1 MSSIIQ
7 RELIGLL
14 RQRRAVAVQIGMGAA
29 FALLIALRWPTDPR
43 MALAGTRSQEI
54 FRLLS
59 YGLLACVLLL
69 LPMFPAT
76 SLVREKNQGTL
87 ALLLNTPLGPGRI
100 FLGKLLAVLGVA
112 AVLVAVTIPAS
123 SACFALGGVSFTGD
137 LLNVYAIIALTA
149 LQYASLGL
157 LVSSYAGSTDAA
169 VRLTYGCVLLLGV
182 ASLVLHYFLIAS
194 EGVLGEV
201 VGWLR
206 CASPLAAMMSV
217 LGAGDIGARGI
228 TSSVDVPARFTLISL
243 AVTAVCSV
251 WTISRL
257 GSTMFDRARAA
268 GTMVDDQGLLVRMSR
283 RLLFIVDPRR
293 RSRAI
298 GTLTNPVMI
307 KEFRCRKFGRLHWLL
322 RLVAGSAV
330 LSLALAILSTTRT
343 TEWDVPTIGAIL
355 VLLQVALIVLITPSL
370 TGGLI
375 STERESGGWVLL
387 QSTPLPVWSIV
398 SGKLL
403 SVFLTLLLVMC
414 ATLPGYL
421 VMVYIDPGQR
431 FQVQRVVICLAL
443 TALFSMFTSAAVGS
457 FFSRT
462 ATAVAAAYTLLLVI
476 CGAPLLIWLGR
487 DAPFGH
493 DAVEAAL
500 WVNPIAAALSVIR
513 ISGFRDYELLP
524 VNWWFLGAGSVGSLL
539 VLLWQTR
546 RLARPR

>member
-1 MSSIIQ
+1 VWSIIQ

-14 RQRRAVAVQIGMGAA
+14 RQRRAVAVQIGIAAA
-29 FALLIALRWPTDPR
+29 FTLLIALRWPTEPR
-43 MALAGTRSQEI
+43 MALSGTRSQEM

-59 YGLLACVLLL
+59 YGMLGSVMLL

-76 SLVREKNQGTL
+76 SLVREKSQGTL
-87 ALLLNTPLGPGRI
+87 ALLFNTPLGAGRI
-100 FLGKLLAVLGVA
+100 FFGKLLAVLGVA
-112 AVLVAVTIPAS
+112 AVIVAVTIPAS
-123 SACFALGGVSFTGD
+123 SACFALGGVSFRGD
-137 LLNVYAIIALTA
+137 LLSSYGIVALTA
-149 LQYASLGL
+149 LQYAALGL

-169 VRLTYGCVLLLGV
+169 VRVTYGCVLLLSV

-194 EGVLGEV
+194 EGVLGEIV
-201 VGWLR
+201 EWLR
-206 CASPLAAMMSV
+206 CASPLAAMMAA
-217 LGAGDIGARGI
+217 LGAGDVGARGI
-228 TSSVDVPARFTLISL
+228 ATTVNVAGRFTLMSL
-243 AVTAVCSV
+243 AITGICSV

-257 GSTMFDRARAA
+257 GSAMFDKARAA
-268 GTMVDDQGLLVRMSR
+268 GTMVDDQALLVRISR

-298 GTLTNPVMI
+298 GRLTNPVMV

-355 VLLQVALIVLITPSL
+355 VLLQVTLIVLITPSL

-375 STERESGGWVLL
+375 STERESAGWVLL
-387 QSTPLPVWSIV
+387 QSTPLSVWSIV
-398 SGKLL
+398 CGKLL

-443 TALFSMFTSAAVGS
+443 TAVFSMFASAAVGS

-476 CGAPLLIWLGR
+476 CGAPLLVWLGR

-493 DAVEAAL
+493 DTVEAAL
-500 WVNPIAAALSVIR
+500 RVNPVAAALTVIR
-513 ISGFRDYELLP
+513 VSGFRDYELLP
-524 VNWWFLGAGSVGSLL
+524 VNWWILGAGSVCSLL

-546 RLARPR
+546 RLSQPR